1 MVVMDVVVFMLEM
14 VVMFRGVSCFVVF
27 HVQKFDFER
36 KDMLIEFRSQHTMLK
51 ELLAVVYPEEGC
63 HRVEMLALRLH
74 GVPGVGLEVEMNT
87 GWQRRHLNL
96 DVS

>member
-51 ELLAVVYPEEGC
+51 ELLAVVYPE
-63 HRVEMLALRLH
+63 
-74 GVPGVGLEVEMNT
+74 
-87 GWQRRHLNL
+87 
-96 DVS
+96 